1 MIKFLLKGILRD
13 KSKSLIPVCVISL
26 GVFITVFMSGFV
38 DGVLSEMISSNAN
51 LDTGHLKVMTKPYN
65 ENKDQLPNDLALLE
79 IDLLIESLESEYPN
93 LEWVPRIKFG
103 GILDVPDVN
112 GETIIQG
119 PGIGLGLSILGEDK
133 SEIERLSIQK
143 SIVRG
148 SMPENPNEILLSEV
162 FSKKLKISPG
172 DEVTFFG
179 STMEGSM
186 VFESFVMSGTVM
198 FGNPVL
204 DRSTFIVDFKKTQMI
219 LDMENGSSELLA
231 YFKTDFYDDK
241 TALKIESNFNK
252 KYLKSED
259 EFAPII
265 LSLRNQNDLGATLDL
280 VDSFSFIFISIFV
293 IAMSL
298 VLWNTGLIG
307 GLRRYQEFGIR
318 LALGESKKHVYSLL
332 IIESIIIGFIGST
345 FGTGL
350 GFILCYYMQETG
362 IDISEALTNS
372 VVIIPS
378 VLKAKVSSNLLYL
391 GYIPGLI
398 SIVFGTA
405 LAGRGIFKR
414 NTSKLFK
421 ELEV

>member
-133 SEIERLSIQK
+133 GEIERLSIKK

-162 FSKKLKISPG
+162 FSKKLKINPG

-204 DRSTFIVDFKKTQMI
+204 DRSTFIVDFNKTQMI
-219 LDMENGSSELLA
+219 LDMENGSSELVA
-231 YFKTDFYDDK
+231 YFKTNFYDDR
-241 TALKIESNFNK
+241 TALKIESNSNK

>member
-162 FSKKLKISPG
+162 FSKKLKINPG

-345 FGTGL
+345 LGTGL

>member
-103 GILDVPDVN
+103 GILDVPGVN

-133 SEIERLSIQK
+133 GEIERLSIQK

-162 FSKKLKISPG
+162 FSKKLKINPG

-280 VDSFSFIFISIFV
+280 VNSFSFIFISIFV

-332 IIESIIIGFIGST
+332 IVESIIIGFIGST

>member
-79 IDLLIESLESEYPN
+79 IDLLIDSLESEYPN

-133 SEIERLSIQK
+133 GEIERLSIQK

-241 TALKIESNFNK
+241 TALKIESTFNK

-345 FGTGL
+345 LGTGL

>member
-1 MIKFLLKGILRD
+1 MIKFLLNGILRD

-133 SEIERLSIQK
+133 GEIERLSIQK

-162 FSKKLKISPG
+162 FSKKLKIKPG

>member
-38 DGVLSEMISSNAN
+38 EGVLSEIISSNAN

-65 ENKDQLPNDLALLE
+65 ESKDQLPNDLALLE
-79 IDLLIESLESEYPN
+79 IDLLIDSLESQYPN

-133 SEIERLSIQK
+133 GEIERLSILK

-148 SMPENPNEILLSEV
+148 SMPKNPNEILLSEV
-162 FSKKLKISPG
+162 FSKKLNINPG
-172 DEVTFFG
+172 EEVTFFG

-186 VFESFVMSGTVM
+186 VFESFVMSGTIM

-231 YFKTDFYDDK
+231 YFKTNFYDDK

-280 VDSFSFIFISIFV
+280 VNSFSFIFISIFV

>member
-51 LDTGHLKVMTKPYN
+51 LDTGHLKVMTKPYY

-133 SEIERLSIQK
+133 GEIERLSIQK

-162 FSKKLKISPG
+162 FSKKLKINPG

-350 GFILCYYMQETG
+350 GFILCYYMQENG

>member
-133 SEIERLSIQK
+133 GEIERLSIKK

-162 FSKKLKISPG
+162 FSKKLKINPG

-231 YFKTDFYDDK
+231 YFKTNFYDDK

-280 VDSFSFIFISIFV
+280 VNSFSFIFISIFV

-350 GFILCYYMQETG
+350 GFILCYYMQENG

>member
-1 MIKFLLKGILRD
+1 M
-13 KSKSLIPVCVISL
+13 
-26 GVFITVFMSGFV
+26 
-38 DGVLSEMISSNAN
+38 
-51 LDTGHLKVMTKPYN
+51 
-65 ENKDQLPNDLALLE
+65 
-79 IDLLIESLESEYPN
+79 ESEYPN

-162 FSKKLKISPG
+162 FSKKLKINPG

>member
-13 KSKSLIPVCVISL
+13 KSKSLIPICVISL

-103 GILDVPDVN
+103 GILDVPDAN

-133 SEIERLSIQK
+133 GEIERLSIQK

-148 SMPENPNEILLSEV
+148 SMPKNPNEILLSEV
-162 FSKKLKISPG
+162 FSKKLKINPG

-219 LDMENGSSELLA
+219 LDMDNGSSELLA
-231 YFKTDFYDDK
+231 YFKTNFYDDK

-252 KYLKSED
+252 KYLKSDD

-280 VDSFSFIFISIFV
+280 VNSFSFIFISIFV
-293 IAMSL
+293 LAMSL

-332 IIESIIIGFIGST
+332 IIESIVIGFIGST

-378 VLKAKVSSNLLYL
+378 VLKAKVSSNLIYL

>member
-79 IDLLIESLESEYPN
+79 IDLLIDSLESEYPN

-133 SEIERLSIQK
+133 GEIERLSIQK

-162 FSKKLKISPG
+162 FSKKLKINPG

-219 LDMENGSSELLA
+219 LDMENGSSELVA
-231 YFKTDFYDDK
+231 YFKTNFYDDRA
-241 TALKIESNFNK
+241 ALKIESNFNK

-280 VDSFSFIFISIFV
+280 VNSFSFIFISIFV

>member
-79 IDLLIESLESEYPN
+79 IDLLIDSLESEYPN

-103 GILDVPDVN
+103 GILDVPGVN

-133 SEIERLSIQK
+133 GEIERLSIQK

-162 FSKKLKISPG
+162 FSKKLKINPG

-252 KYLKSED
+252 IYLKSED

>member
-79 IDLLIESLESEYPN
+79 IDLLIDSLESEYPN

-103 GILDVPDVN
+103 GILDVPGVN

-133 SEIERLSIQK
+133 GEIERLSIQK

-162 FSKKLKISPG
+162 FSKKLKINPG

-405 LAGRGIFKR
+405 MAGRGIFKR

>member
-38 DGVLSEMISSNAN
+38 EGVLSEIISSNAN

-65 ENKDQLPNDLALLE
+65 ESKDQLPNDLALLE
-79 IDLLIESLESEYPN
+79 IDLLIDSLESQYPN
-93 LEWVPRIKFG
+93 LKWVPRIKFG

-133 SEIERLSIQK
+133 GEIERLSILK

-148 SMPENPNEILLSEV
+148 SMPKNPNEILLSEV
-162 FSKKLKISPG
+162 FSKKLNINPG
-172 DEVTFFG
+172 EEVTFFG

-186 VFESFVMSGTVM
+186 VFESFVMSGTIM

-231 YFKTDFYDDK
+231 YFKTNFYDDK

-252 KYLKSED
+252 KYLKSDD

-280 VDSFSFIFISIFV
+280 VNSFSFIFISIFV
-293 IAMSL
+293 VAMSL

-332 IIESIIIGFIGST
+332 IIESIVIGFIGST

-378 VLKAKVSSNLLYL
+378 VLKAKVSSNLIYL

>member
-38 DGVLSEMISSNAN
+38 EGVLSEIISSNAN

-65 ENKDQLPNDLALLE
+65 ESKDQLPNDLALLE
-79 IDLLIESLESEYPN
+79 IDLLIDSLESQYPN
-93 LEWVPRIKFG
+93 LKWVPRIKFG

-133 SEIERLSIQK
+133 GEIERLSILK

-148 SMPENPNEILLSEV
+148 SMPKNPNEILLSEV
-162 FSKKLKISPG
+162 FSKKLNINPG
-172 DEVTFFG
+172 EEVTFFG

-186 VFESFVMSGTVM
+186 VFESFVMSGTIM

-231 YFKTDFYDDK
+231 YFKTNFYDDK

-252 KYLKSED
+252 KYLKSDD

-280 VDSFSFIFISIFV
+280 VNSFSFIFISIFV

-378 VLKAKVSSNLLYL
+378 VLKAKVSSNLIYL

>member
-38 DGVLSEMISSNAN
+38 EGVLSEIISSNAN

-65 ENKDQLPNDLALLE
+65 ESKDQLPNDLALLE
-79 IDLLIESLESEYPN
+79 IDLLIDSLESQYPN
-93 LEWVPRIKFG
+93 LKWVPRIKFG

-133 SEIERLSIQK
+133 GEIERLSILK

-148 SMPENPNEILLSEV
+148 SMPKNPNEILLSEV
-162 FSKKLKISPG
+162 FSKKLNINPG
-172 DEVTFFG
+172 EEVTFFG

-186 VFESFVMSGTVM
+186 VFESFVMSGTIM

-231 YFKTDFYDDK
+231 YFKTNFYDDK

-252 KYLKSED
+252 KYLKSDD

-280 VDSFSFIFISIFV
+280 VNSFSFIFISIFV
-293 IAMSL
+293 LAMSL

-332 IIESIIIGFIGST
+332 IIESIVIGFIGST

>member
-103 GILDVPDVN
+103 GILDVPDAN

-133 SEIERLSIQK
+133 GEIERLSIQK

-162 FSKKLKISPG
+162 FSKKLKINPG

>member
-51 LDTGHLKVMTKPYN
+51 LDTGHLKVITKPYN

-103 GILDVPDVN
+103 GILDVPDTN

-133 SEIERLSIQK
+133 GEIERLSIQK
-143 SIVRG
+143 SIIRG
-148 SMPENPNEILLSEV
+148 SMPKNQNEILLSEV
-162 FSKKLKISPG
+162 FSKKLKINPG

-219 LDMENGSSELLA
+219 LDMDNGSSELVA
-231 YFKTDFYDDK
+231 YFKTNFYDDK

-280 VDSFSFIFISIFV
+280 VNSFSFIFISIFV

>member
-79 IDLLIESLESEYPN
+79 IDLLIDSLKSEYPN

-103 GILDVPDVN
+103 GILDVPGVN

-133 SEIERLSIQK
+133 GEIERLSIQK

-162 FSKKLKISPG
+162 FSKKLKINPG

-231 YFKTDFYDDK
+231 YFKTNFYDDK

>member
-133 SEIERLSIQK
+133 GEIERLSIQK

-162 FSKKLKISPG
+162 FSKKLKINPG

-362 IDISEALTNS
+362 IDISEAMTNS

>member
-1 MIKFLLKGILRD
+1 MIRFLLKGILRD

-38 DGVLSEMISSNAN
+38 EGVLSEIISSNAN

-65 ENKDQLPNDLALLE
+65 ESKDQLPNDLALLE
-79 IDLLIESLESEYPN
+79 IDLLIDSLESQYPN

-133 SEIERLSIQK
+133 GEIERLSILK

-148 SMPENPNEILLSEV
+148 SMPKNPNEILLSEV
-162 FSKKLKISPG
+162 FSKKLNINPG
-172 DEVTFFG
+172 EEVTFFG

-186 VFESFVMSGTVM
+186 VFESFVMSGTIM

-219 LDMENGSSELLA
+219 LDMDNGSSELLA
-231 YFKTDFYDDK
+231 YFKTNFYDDK

-252 KYLKSED
+252 KYLKSDD

-280 VDSFSFIFISIFV
+280 VNSFSFIFISIFV
-293 IAMSL
+293 LAMSL

-378 VLKAKVSSNLLYL
+378 VLKAKVSSNLIYL

>member
-133 SEIERLSIQK
+133 GEIERLSIQK

-162 FSKKLKISPG
+162 FSKKLKINPG

-231 YFKTDFYDDK
+231 YFKTDIYDDK

-362 IDISEALTNS
+362 IDISEALPNS

>member
-133 SEIERLSIQK
+133 GEIERLSIKK

-162 FSKKLKISPG
+162 FSKKLKINPG

-219 LDMENGSSELLA
+219 LDMKNGSSELLA

>member
-133 SEIERLSIQK
+133 GEIERLSIQK

-162 FSKKLKISPG
+162 FSKKLKINPG

-280 VDSFSFIFISIFV
+280 VNSFSFIFISIFV

>member
-162 FSKKLKISPG
+162 FSKKLKINPG

-318 LALGESKKHVYSLL
+318 LALGESKKHVYTLL

-350 GFILCYYMQETG
+350 GFILCYYMQENG

>member
-79 IDLLIESLESEYPN
+79 IDLLIDSLESEYPN

-133 SEIERLSIQK
+133 GEIERLSIKK

-162 FSKKLKISPG
+162 FSKKLKINPG

-391 GYIPGLI
+391 GYIPGLL

>member
-79 IDLLIESLESEYPN
+79 IDLLIDSLESEYPN

-103 GILDVPDVN
+103 GILDVPGVN

-133 SEIERLSIQK
+133 GEIERLSIQK

-252 KYLKSED
+252 IYLKSED

>member
-13 KSKSLIPVCVISL
+13 KSKSLIPICVISL

-133 SEIERLSIQK
+133 GEIERLSIQK
-143 SIVRG
+143 SIIRG
-148 SMPENPNEILLSEV
+148 SMPKNPNEILLSEV
-162 FSKKLKISPG
+162 FSKKLKINPG

-231 YFKTDFYDDK
+231 YFKTNFYDDK

-252 KYLKSED
+252 KYLKSDD

-280 VDSFSFIFISIFV
+280 VNSFSFIFISIFV
-293 IAMSL
+293 LAMSL

>member
-162 FSKKLKISPG
+162 FSKKLKINPG

>member
-133 SEIERLSIQK
+133 GEIERLSIKK

-162 FSKKLKISPG
+162 FSKKLKINPG

-219 LDMENGSSELLA
+219 LDMKNGSSELLA

-350 GFILCYYMQETG
+350 GFILCYYMQENG

-398 SIVFGTA
+398 SIVFGSA

>member
-133 SEIERLSIQK
+133 GEIERLSIQK

-162 FSKKLKISPG
+162 FSKKLKINPG

-219 LDMENGSSELLA
+219 LDMKNGSSELLA

-280 VDSFSFIFISIFV
+280 VNSFSFIFISIFV

-332 IIESIIIGFIGST
+332 IVESIIIGFIGST

>member
-51 LDTGHLKVMTKPYN
+51 LDTGHLKVITKPYN

-103 GILDVPDVN
+103 GILDVPDAN

-133 SEIERLSIQK
+133 GEIERLSIQK
-143 SIVRG
+143 SIIRG
-148 SMPENPNEILLSEV
+148 SMPKNQNEILLSEV
-162 FSKKLKISPG
+162 FSKKLKINPG

-219 LDMENGSSELLA
+219 LDMDNGSSELVA
-231 YFKTDFYDDK
+231 YFKTNFYDDK

-280 VDSFSFIFISIFV
+280 VNSFSFIFISIFV

-318 LALGESKKHVYSLL
+318 LAIGESKKHVYSLL

>member
-162 FSKKLKISPG
+162 FSKKLKINPG

-241 TALKIESNFNK
+241 TALKIESTFNK

>member
-51 LDTGHLKVMTKPYN
+51 LDTGHLKVITKPYN

-103 GILDVPDVN
+103 GILDVPDAN

-133 SEIERLSIQK
+133 GEIERLSIQK
-143 SIVRG
+143 SIIRG
-148 SMPENPNEILLSEV
+148 SMPKNQNEILLSEV
-162 FSKKLKISPG
+162 FSKKLKINPG

-219 LDMENGSSELLA
+219 LDMDNGSSELVA
-231 YFKTDFYDDK
+231 YFKTNFYDDK

-280 VDSFSFIFISIFV
+280 V
-293 IAMSL
+293 
-298 VLWNTGLIG
+298 N
-307 GLRRYQEFGIR
+307 
-318 LALGESKKHVYSLL
+318 
-332 IIESIIIGFIGST
+332 
-345 FGTGL
+345 
-350 GFILCYYMQETG
+350 
-362 IDISEALTNS
+362 
-372 VVIIPS
+372 
-378 VLKAKVSSNLLYL
+378 
-391 GYIPGLI
+391 
-398 SIVFGTA
+398 
-405 LAGRGIFKR
+405 
-414 NTSKLFK
+414 
-421 ELEV
+421 

>member
-133 SEIERLSIQK
+133 GEIERLSIQK

-162 FSKKLKISPG
+162 FPKKLKINPG

>member
-162 FSKKLKISPG
+162 FSKKLKINPG

-318 LALGESKKHVYSLL
+318 LAIGESKKHVYSLL

>member
-133 SEIERLSIQK
+133 GEIERLSIQK

-162 FSKKLKISPG
+162 FSKKLKINPG

-378 VLKAKVSSNLLYL
+378 VLKAKVSSTLLYL